1 MESSSP
7 GKWGVY
13 ETTGCEWLQSD
24 WREDFLQ
31 KLEHIDRCALGDGLF
46 FLFHFLLILIK
57 DHVLIKF
64 EIKMFTSSLSLPVPG
79 VGINVSPFNHNR
91 LLFVFEHSKETVA
104 YSFDLFG
111 FVTPR
116 HTVWL
121 QFCPFSQRSL
131 TANVLI
137 VSSRYA
143 VLTVDSYG
151 PSHFD
156 GRHRRSSCTAILR
169 WWPVGAH

>member
-1 MESSSP
+1 MGRVRNNWMRVITKWLTRGFSP
-7 GKWGVY
+7 
-13 ETTGCEWLQSD
+13 ETGAHWQMRIGR
-24 WREDFLQ
+24 W
-31 KLEHIDRCALGDGLF
+31 LF